1 MLAETIGQAFDRTV
15 ARYPEGE
22 AGGASSALPLH
33 LAATGRDRGSACPC
47 VRLHHPRHYHDLPND
62 GFDPLLTLTAVAE
75 ERATGLY
82 GVPTMFIALLD
93 HPRLGEFDLSSL
105 RTGIMAGSTCPIDR
119 SHALRGNAAPD
130 ALRHL
135 SAVAETCSG
144 WRDAERHRR
153 HSHAERGNDQPE
165 STKGTRRSPLIC
177 RCVLFF
183 YY

>member
-1 MLAETIGQAFDRTV
+1 MVRHQHCRYTWRQLAETVEVHARAFGCITHGTTMI
-15 ARYPEGE
+15 Y
-22 AGGASSALPLH
+22 
-33 LAATGRDRGSACPC
+33 
-47 VRLHHPRHYHDLPND
+47 PND

-153 HSHAERGNDQPE
+153 HSHAEHGNDQPE